1 MRANVLIVLISLAA
15 LCACTEPSAEPTA
28 TPQTPTSSVPASP
41 TTATTTATTT
51 EPTTTPT
58 PTPTPTSTPG
68 QEQSLAAALLPADQ
82 LPPLTSSTPW
92 RRASLSIDT
101 VSVCQRV
108 SLPSIGATRI
118 ARRYYVVADTDAI
131 ASQVVVAFP
140 DSLTAGYGFD
150 ILQAWLRS
158 CGKRIVAAGYNRTDV
173 PASYTSL
180 DVGDR
185 AGWAVFFYGP
195 VPADANAAYIQAEA
209 LVLDGNHLS
218 WVVQRS
224 IGQDYNYGS
233 GESPPELAAPL
244 MAARLSTLAASA

>member
-1 MRANVLIVLISLAA
+1 MRANVLIGLIALTA
-15 LCACTEPSAEPTA
+15 LCACAEPSDEPTA

-41 TTATTTATTT
+41 TTATTTEPTTT

-58 PTPTPTSTPG
+58 PTPTSTPG
-68 QEQSLAAALLPADQ
+68 QEKSLTAALLPADQ

-92 RRASLSIDT
+92 RRAPLSIDT

-118 ARRYYVVADTDAI
+118 ARRAYAVADTDAI
-131 ASQVVVAFP
+131 ASQVVAAFP

-173 PASYTSL
+173 PGSYTSL

-195 VPADANAAYIQAEA
+195 VPGDANAAYIQAEA
-209 LVLDGNHLS
+209 LVVDGNHLS

-233 GESPPELAAPL
+233 GKSPPELAAPL